1 MDAKQ
6 FGSSRPSAELRLH
19 EFERRLKRESELQF
33 QYHNFMKEY
42 EDLGHMEPVNS
53 QEGRHPCY
61 VLTHH
66 AVLKETSTTTRTRV
80 VFDGSAKNSSGLSLN
95 DIHLVGPTV
104 QQDLYSIVL
113 RFRTQQVCF
122 TADIAKM
129 YMQINVHPQEGDL
142 RRIL

>member
-66 AVLKETSTTTRTRV
+66 AVLKETSTTIKTRV
-80 VFDGSAKNSSGLSLN
+80 RFGRSAKTSHALSLK
-95 DIHLVGPTV
+95 DILKYGPTV
-104 QQDLYSIVL
+104 QQDLCSFVL
-113 RFRTQQVCF
+113 RIRTHQVCF
-122 TADIAKM
+122 TADIA
-129 YMQINVHPQEGDL
+129 
-142 RRIL
+142 RT